1 MKTGDESPATTNPPP
16 AMTTTLTVS
25 DFASA
30 GKFYTEFKGELI
42 DHIVIIKE
50 NGNRIESRGLL
61 HICNTWY
68 INGPVRNGYTISTL
82 TLGPIRATAGTKIEF
97 QKPEGAKAFRK
108 PATAFKK
115 IWD

>member
-1 MKTGDESPATTNPPP
+1 MKTGDEPRHHQPP

-42 DHIVIIKE
+42 DHIVIIQE
-50 NGNRIESRGLL
+50 NGNRVESRGLL

-82 TLGPIRATAGTKIEF
+82 TMGPIRATAGTKIEF